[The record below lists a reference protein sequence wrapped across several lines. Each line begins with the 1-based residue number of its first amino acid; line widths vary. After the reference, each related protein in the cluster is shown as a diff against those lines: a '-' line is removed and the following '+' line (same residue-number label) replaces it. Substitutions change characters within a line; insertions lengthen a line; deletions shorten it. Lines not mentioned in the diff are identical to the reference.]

1 MQDVFTND
9 LRAQDISHGK
19 LKRRQTGRILR
30 IGTPRVKSRDKGT
43 SAYRL
48 ISKERI
54 YKVHKM
60 HVKISDIIT
69 NDMDKG
75 QEGVVGVCPW
85 RIVSR
90 CRS

>member
-1 MQDVFTND
+1 MQDDFTND

-30 IGTPRVKSRDKGT
+30 IGTPRVKGT

-69 NDMDKG
+69 NDTDKG
-75 QEGVVGVCPW
+75 QEGVVGVCP
-85 RIVSR
+85 
-90 CRS
+90 